1 MEGDNAERRVAAL
14 LLREA
19 RSRAELAEEEG
30 STALVADIRRA
41 PRVDGRVLIAE
52 TAQVRSHNRRCGVDA
67 AALPPAEHGTVAT
80 EAERLAGSLDREFF
94 KREHELRGAA
104 TGSTVRVLQK
114 KRQRV
119 GAGPAALLDV
129 AAVSEAEARLADE
142 DVLLANPLLRPPTT
156 LEGAKKRRCS
166 KGNSSVTTVNIGRN
180 EAEVAEN
187 FWPSRKLRVR
197 VVDKVGAFRK
207 AHLRKG
213 IISHVNSLSA
223 TVDLELEAAGVSNA
237 TNSSDKMLRGVPL
250 KCLET
255 VVSKLCRRVE
265 IVRGPHRNLVA
276 ELLGRDTVKNEACVR
291 LSRGHGEAELRQ
303 YAADTVAESG
313 QRASKFTIPLDFAK
327 RFRSPPVWPFGHF
340 SGSFQNTRRG
350 AKKSSLSQQPITVG

>member
-1 MEGDNAERRVAAL
+1 MEGDDAERRVAAL

-19 RSRAELAEEEG
+19 RNRAELAEEEG
-30 STALVADIRRA
+30 STALVADLRRA
-41 PRVDGRVLIAE
+41 PRVDGRVLLAE

-67 AALPPAEHGTVAT
+67 AALPPPERGTVAS

-94 KREHELRGAA
+94 KREHELRGA
-104 TGSTVRVLQK
+104 TTRSTVGVPQQ

-129 AAVSEAEARLADE
+129 VAASEAEARLADE
-142 DVLLANPLLRPPTT
+142 DVLLANPLLRPPPT

-166 KGNSSVTTVNIGRN
+166 NGNSSVTTANMGRN
-180 EAEVAEN
+180 EAEVSDS

-197 VVDKVGAFRK
+197 VVDEVGTFRK
-207 AHLRKG
+207 AHLQKG
-213 IISHVNSLSA
+213 IVCRVNSAST
-223 TVDLELEAAGVSNA
+223 TVDLELEAAGVSDA
-237 TNSSDKMLRGVPL
+237 TNGNSSHKMLCEVPL

-276 ELLGRDTVKNEACVR
+276 ELLGRDTVKNEAVVR
-291 LSRGHGEAELRQ
+291 LSRGHGEAELRLC
-303 YAADTVAESG
+303 
-313 QRASKFTIPLDFAK
+313 LDDVCEFA
-327 RFRSPPVWPFGHF
+327 
-340 SGSFQNTRRG
+340 
-350 AKKSSLSQQPITVG
+350 